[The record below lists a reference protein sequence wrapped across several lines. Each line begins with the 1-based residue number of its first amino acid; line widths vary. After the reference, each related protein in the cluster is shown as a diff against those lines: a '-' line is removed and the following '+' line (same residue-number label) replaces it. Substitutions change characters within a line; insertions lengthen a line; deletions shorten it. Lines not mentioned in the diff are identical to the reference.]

1 MELSTDQNDIA
12 RFCRLC
18 GGQFGDSL
26 QVREMMFGT
35 RETFTYRQCRDC
47 DCLQIETIPDDIAR
61 HYGGGYYSY
70 DLRRH
75 KRLKRWRRGLRR
87 RWIMVAPESVI
98 AFMGLFSSPDPLFRI
113 YRSLGLKLGDRVLD
127 VGTGSGGHVLELKD
141 AGVARAVGLDPFV
154 EKDVMLDGEILV
166 HQKSLS
172 EMTGAFDLIT
182 FHHSLEHMPDQMNAL
197 SQARRLLAP
206 KGRVL
211 IRVPTVSSDAFEHY
225 RENWVNLDA
234 PRHFF
239 LHSHRSLEDVASRA
253 GLMIDRLWCDSS
265 DMQFMA
271 SEQYAK
277 DIPLMDPRSVAVAK
291 RDGIFSRAQRRTYA
305 HKAKEVNQALRGDTI
320 CAVMSGNSENS
331 KNG

>member
-1 MELSTDQNDIA
+1 
-12 RFCRLC
+12 
-18 GGQFGDSL
+18 
-26 QVREMMFGT
+26 MFGT
-35 RETFTYRQCRDC
+35 RETFAYRQCLQC

-87 RWIMVAPESVI
+87 RWIIVAPEPVI
-98 AFMGLFSSPDPLFRI
+98 AFMSLFSSPDPLFRI
-113 YRSLGLKLGDRVLD
+113 YRSIGLKLGDRVLD

-141 AGVARAVGLDPFV
+141 AGVAGAVGLDPFV
-154 EKDVMLDGEILV
+154 DKDVMLDGEILV
-166 HQKSLS
+166 HQKSLA
-172 EMTGAFDLIT
+172 EMTGMFDLIT
-182 FHHSLEHMPDQMNAL
+182 SHHSLEHMPDQMNAL

-206 KGRVL
+206 NGRVL

-225 RENWVNLDA
+225 SENWVNLDA

-239 LHSHRSLEDVASRA
+239 LHSHRSLGDVASRA

-277 DIPLMDPRSVAVAK
+277 DIPLMDPRSTAVAK
-291 RDGIFSRAQRRTYA
+291 RDGIFSRAQRQAFAR
-305 HKAKEVNQALRGDTI
+305 KAEMVNSALRGDTI
-320 CAVMSGNSENS
+320 CVTMSNNSRGAEN
-331 KNG
+331 G